1 MMMTLNTKQKITD
14 LAIQES
20 ELELSLFEKR
30 KQAISELSD
39 KINEELESIVQKLE
53 VFDIDN
59 FKKKISFEVFSFIL
73 ENDLQYELLK
83 NESIDKDFKEQI
95 VRKLK
100 LENEKRNFTL

>member
-1 MMMTLNTKQKITD
+1 MTLNTKQKITD